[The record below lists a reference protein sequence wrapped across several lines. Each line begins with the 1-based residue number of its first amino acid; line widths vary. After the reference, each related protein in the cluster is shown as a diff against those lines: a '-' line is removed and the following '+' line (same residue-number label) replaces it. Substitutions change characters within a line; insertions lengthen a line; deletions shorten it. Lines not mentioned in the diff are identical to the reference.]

1 MKKYFLLALVA
12 FASIALVSCKKD
24 AAGGDASGDGSTEL
38 KVVVN
43 PKTADLTI
51 GSQAK
56 LRASLTP
63 AKDGVAITFTSSN
76 ATVAS
81 VDNNGIVIA
90 LAEGTADIIASAEG
104 ATPDTCKVSVVDP
117 YDAFAWSTY
126 MLVDLGSEAISEEY
140 EVTWQDGTK
149 NHLKNYKG
157 VFYLFDENIEY
168 VKGTGLSGMGYIT
181 AVETAVAVI
190 QDEGEEKGYY
200 VRPVLFFDN
209 SAPKDSA
216 GVNPESYLGKD
227 AAEWAKWLM
236 DSTYI
241 NDDIFVQP
249 INIWD
254 WDSET
259 TENDINYVGYI
270 RNGWVGQYS
279 NGFFYQMNIVWFDIN
294 YSYYFLKIAE
304 VEDGKYDFVD
314 PYEFGDN
321 IEKYY
326 EVIPTQGVKE
336 QKPIRLID
344 VRDDAKTMQQISKK
358 MAQTTR
364 RMK

>member
-43 PKTADLTI
+43 PKSADLTI

-63 AKDGVAITFTSSN
+63 AKEGVTITFTSSN

-81 VDNNGIVIA
+81 VDNNGIVTA

-117 YDAFAWSTY
+117 YDAFAWGNLLY
-126 MLVDLGSEAISEEY
+126 AKVGSEPLSPVYDYPAGDTVY
-140 EVTWQDGTK
+140 HFQDFM
-149 NHLKNYKG
+149 G
-157 VFYLFDENIEY
+157 VYYITDDNIEF
-168 VKGTGLSGMGYIT
+168 VSGVGLSGAGYTAIVEAPIT
-181 AVETAVAVI
+181 VFADG
-190 QDEGEEKGYY
+190 QYKGEPITWE
-200 VRPVLFFDN
+200 LNFDN
-209 SAPKDSA
+209 SYPKDSSGVA
-216 GVNPESYLGKD
+216 GETYLGQD

-241 NDDIFVQP
+241 NDDIKVHV
-249 INIWD
+249 INYFD
-254 WDSET
+254 WDDESG
-259 TENDINYVGYI
+259 ENDIYYVGYI
-270 RNGWVGQYS
+270 KNGWLGDYS
-279 NGFFYQMNIVWFDIN
+279 NGFFYQTNIVWFDLN

-304 VEDGKYDFVD
+304 NEEGKWDFVN
-314 PYEFGDN
+314 PYEFGDTV
-321 IEKYY
+321 EKYY
-326 EVIPTQGVKE
+326 ELLPSREVKE
-336 QKPIRLID
+336 HKFLPVTDISNDVNVLKQINQKID
-344 VRDDAKTMQQISKK
+344 
-358 MAQTTR
+358 QTVR